1 MPMTVHAD
9 RRQFMTW
16 SAGGAFMLAVAGEAV
31 AQPAAAKGISPWFK
45 INPNGRV
52 TVYSKAVEMG
62 QGSHTGHASILAD
75 ELDVPFD
82 MIDVEM
88 ADINVYSD
96 TILTGG
102 SRSIQS
108 TFKVAS
114 EAGATAR
121 SQFIQA
127 AAKQWGVD
135 PTQCETA
142 GGKVV
147 NKASKASLTYGQLA
161 GTAGS
166 MPAPT
171 QVSLRPAGSRACIGK
186 DMPTQRGKQ
195 RSTGKEIYGIDVRVP
210 GMLRASAIQ
219 SPVYGG
225 KLVSVDEAPAMA
237 IPGVVKVV
245 KLD

>member
-1 MPMTVHAD
+1 
-9 RRQFMTW
+9 
-16 SAGGAFMLAVAGEAV
+16 MLAVAGEAE
-31 AQPAAAKGISPWFK
+31 AQPAAAPAAGGVSPWFK

-75 ELDVPFD
+75 ELDVPYD
-82 MIDVEM
+82 MVDVEM
-88 ADINVYSD
+88 ADINTYSD
-96 TILTGG
+96 TIFTGG

-147 NKASKASLTYGQLA
+147 NKASKAVI
-161 GTAGS
+161 GTT
-166 MPAPT
+166 M
-171 QVSLRPAGSRACIGK
+171 VL
-186 DMPTQRGKQ
+186 
-195 RSTGKEIYGIDVRVP
+195 
-210 GMLRASAIQ
+210 ASAM
-219 SPVYGG
+219 
-225 KLVSVDEAPAMA
+225 L
-237 IPGVVKVV
+237 
-245 KLD
+245 LL